1 MNKNKIKKSQSLGSS
16 KELRSSIKTLCFT
29 LTIASIFLCA
39 NEAMAADAFE
49 TAFKKIVGWTEGT
62 LGKLIMF
69 VSLIGGTIMGAL
81 GFSWKTVA
89 GPIGIGL
96 ILSLAKAITEM
107 VFKTSAG

>member
-1 MNKNKIKKSQSLGSS
+1 MHKIKQSKNCHPNKVTNSA
-16 KELRSSIKTLCFT
+16 IKPLAFT
-29 LTIASIFLCA
+29 LMLAFILLYS
-39 NEAMAADAFE
+39 NEAMAAEDAFKQ
-49 TAFKKIVGWTEGT
+49 AFTKISGWTDGY

-69 VSLIGGTIMGAL
+69 ISLIAGTIMGAL

-107 VFKTSAG
+107 FFK

>member
-1 MNKNKIKKSQSLGSS
+1 MNKDKAKHSQDQNYQHKG
-16 KELRSSIKTLCFT
+16 KSSIRASC
-29 LTIASIFLCA
+29 IALMIALMLLYT
-39 NEAMAADAFE
+39 NDAMAADAFE
-49 TAFKKIVGWTEGT
+49 QAFKKISGWTDGY

-69 VSLIGGTIMGAL
+69 ISLIGGTIMGAL

-107 VFKTSAG
+107 FFK

>member
-1 MNKNKIKKSQSLGSS
+1 
-16 KELRSSIKTLCFT
+16 
-29 LTIASIFLCA
+29 
-39 NEAMAADAFE
+39 MAADAFE

-107 VFKTSAG
+107 VFKTSGA